1 VRTGEVTLEEST
13 TLVRNLLRTSIST
26 VCFVRSVFPESF
38 FVDRTVSGVRIKSLS
53 PADHYSKSVLNW
65 LETGVFDAL
74 RLKYLRMLSFG
85 FYRDKD
91 EKELIEAYEFK
102 VSYPDSGAT
111 VKLSHQ
117 SSASPLQNKAE
128 ITANM
133 RDLMLALSEF
143 SEELE
148 PLPDTRYISM
158 KIFYY
163 EDITPLDYNPKYFEE
178 MTQETRERYQR
189 QQKQLC
195 KAPLGST
202 ATRHHTFDVRLTA
215 PKDSFLDHGEPE
227 EAEETEGAGIE
238 AKDSEN
244 PPARADKG
252 VVSRN
257 PAAGSEAPLFPES
270 VLNESPENIGRVA
283 EILRQK
289 DLSGDDKLYLQGIM
303 YALTADTVPPSKI
316 AKLIGIKL
324 IESKELLLL
333 LERDGF
339 VEMAANMRSR
349 LSVRSRENMTSWV
362 APSSPT
368 CSPKSRSPRCA
379 AHCSREPSQRCRP
392 TRPLGAPPIPRSGVD
407 DPPAVLCRPTGPRG
421 LPWASPNP
429 AL

>member
-1 VRTGEVTLEEST
+1 VLRIGINLETSLAEMVRTGEVTPEESA

-65 LETGVFDAL
+65 LENGVFDAL

-102 VSYPDSGAT
+102 VSYPDASGAT

-133 RDLMLALSEF
+133 RDLMLNISEF
-143 SEELE
+143 SEQLE
-148 PLPDTRYISM
+148 SLPDTRYISM
-158 KIFYY
+158 KMFYY

-189 QQKQLC
+189 QQKKLC
-195 KAPLGST
+195 KGDLGST

-227 EAEETEGAGIE
+227 EAEETEEVGHIE
-238 AKDSEN
+238 AEEGES
-244 PPARADKG
+244 PTARADKG

-257 PAAGSEAPLFPES
+257 PAAESEAPLFPES
-270 VLNESPENIGRVA
+270 VPNESYETTGRVG

-289 DLSGDDKLYLQGIM
+289 DLSHNDKTYLQGIM

-324 IESKELLLL
+324 DEAKELLQQ

-339 VEMAANMRSR
+339 VQMTANKRSR
-349 LSVRSRENMTSWV
+349 LPVRSRANIAAARDILGCPFIADLLPKEQIAGIRSTLLKRPEPTMSADET
-362 APSSPT
+362 AGSPANP
-368 CSPKSRSPRCA
+368 PKRR
-379 AHCSREPSQRCRP
+379 R
-392 TRPLGAPPIPRSGVD
+392 
-407 DPPAVLCRPTGPRG
+407 
-421 LPWASPNP
+421 
-429 AL
+429 